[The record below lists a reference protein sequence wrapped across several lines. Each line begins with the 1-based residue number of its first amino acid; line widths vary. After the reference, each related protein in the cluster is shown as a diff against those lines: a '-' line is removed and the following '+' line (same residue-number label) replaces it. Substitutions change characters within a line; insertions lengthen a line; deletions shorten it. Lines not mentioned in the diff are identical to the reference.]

1 MVVPRLHVR
10 VLEELSLSCRAGVLA
25 AVQRAAN
32 AVRVENPWSGV
43 RVVIVADPPTSEGHM
58 AIHVQPGGPGGS
70 RASARGPREQSPIV
84 YAQRMDNNVP
94 QAPPWDNG
102 ETINLKFPRGVQRCD
117 GRRDLTERIRRC
129 RSQRVSLVQTTFGWR
144 QVPFHTSSHTD

>member
-1 MVVPRLHVR
+1 MDLGDSLTLLPVQGRALAGQCVSCGAARHEASRPTGRVTECDDDVVVSRAPGRAGFVVVPRLHVR

-70 RASARGPREQSPIV
+70 RGLSPGSA
-84 YAQRMDNNVP
+84 
-94 QAPPWDNG
+94 
-102 ETINLKFPRGVQRCD
+102 
-117 GRRDLTERIRRC
+117 
-129 RSQRVSLVQTTFGWR
+129 
-144 QVPFHTSSHTD
+144 